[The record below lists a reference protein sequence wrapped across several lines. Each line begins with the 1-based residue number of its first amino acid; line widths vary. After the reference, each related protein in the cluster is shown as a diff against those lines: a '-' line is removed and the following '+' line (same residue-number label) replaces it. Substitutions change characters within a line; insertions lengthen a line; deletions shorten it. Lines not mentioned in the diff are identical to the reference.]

1 MHLAACCERVPGP
14 PAPQNLPAPWHL
26 APVWDG
32 GLSRA
37 GCQHQAPRL
46 GSSWRG
52 TEVTAWQQWPSGGP
66 TTQASCQRRRG
77 AHGGKARWTLC
88 SRQHRAGMDRSLKTP
103 RLRDQRGGQVL
114 APTEWTC
121 CWQPEQAAALRRD
134 AAACIGPQEISTPGT
149 KHHAS
154 PEMLQDG
161 ACGYHPTTKAV
172 PKAEPFLAFT
182 APISLSEQRQA
193 VRRPEGDSGTAQR

>member
-134 AAACIGPQEISTPGT
+134 AAACIGPQPPASAPRRFQRRAQSITLPQKCCKMVLVGTTPPQ
-149 KHHAS
+149 KLFPKPS
-154 PEMLQDG
+154 LFWRLQ
-161 ACGYHPTTKAV
+161 PQ
-172 PKAEPFLAFT
+172 LAY
-182 APISLSEQRQA
+182 LSRG
-193 VRRPEGDSGTAQR
+193 RL